1 MNWTILLVTLSAAQ
15 ASLRIRVWRHLKA
28 AGAVLLRDGV
38 WLLPDTAA
46 KPGWVALLDE
56 VREAGGE
63 AESLHCKTVDA
74 EQEARFIALFDR
86 GAEYKKWFESLKTT
100 ALGVRAAARLRREL
114 LAIEKIDFFPTNWQA
129 VAREALTRFEQAASP
144 GEPKADR
151 VGIIRL
157 DRADY
162 QGRVWATRA
171 RPWVDRLASAW
182 LITRFIDRTARFVWL
197 TQPADCPPNALGF
210 DFDGATFSHVGERVT
225 FETLLASFD
234 LEADPALLHMA
245 RIVHFLDVGGLPAP
259 EAAGLEAILG
269 GMRASLSD
277 DNDLLAAACQT
288 FDYIHA
294 NHLKEGTSHD

>member
-1 MNWTILLVTLSAAQ
+1 MLITLSAAQ

-38 WLLPDTAA
+38 WLFPDTAT
-46 KPGWVALLDE
+46 KSGWVVLRDE

-63 AESLHCKTVDA
+63 AESLHCKTGDA

-86 GAEYKKWFESLKTT
+86 RAEYEKWLESLKTT
-100 ALGVRAAARLRREL
+100 ASGVRAAARLRREL
-114 LAIEKIDFFPTNWQA
+114 AAIEKIDFFPTDWQA
-129 VAREALTRFEQAASP
+129 VAREALTRFEQASSP
-144 GEPKADR
+144 GEPKAGDAE
-151 VGIIRL
+151 IPRL

-182 LITRFIDRTARFVWL
+182 LIRRHIDPAARFVWL
-197 TQPADCPPNALGF
+197 AQPGDCPADALGF
-210 DFDGATFSHVGERVT
+210 DYDGAHFSHVGERVS
-225 FETLLASFD
+225 FETLLASFN
-234 LEADPALLHMA
+234 LETDPALAHIA

-259 EAAGLEAILG
+259 EAAGLEALLA

-277 DNDLLAAACQT
+277 DNDLLAAASQA
-288 FDYIHA
+288 FDFIYA
-294 NHLKEGTSHD
+294 NDLREGTSHD